1 MRSKLP
7 ACIITPIEY
16 FLNVF
21 LLSWTWYYLY
31 NLDKLSGFMILF
43 DVLFIVLLG
52 AGVIVFTFSIIS
64 LKNNKKRIAYG
75 VLTII
80 FCSLVG
86 GIFYLVW
93 NPNYDEDRKEENI
106 IKRKQEKKSSYSD
119 PYDNLKKLKE
129 LYDSGIID
137 KKTYEEKSK
146 KYLDLL

>member
-1 MRSKLP
+1 
-7 ACIITPIEY
+7 
-16 FLNVF
+16 
-21 LLSWTWYYLY
+21 
-31 NLDKLSGFMILF
+31 MILF
-43 DVLFIVLLG
+43 DALFVVLLG

-64 LKNNKKRIAYG
+64 LKNNEKRIAFG
-75 VLTII
+75 VLTMI

-106 IKRKQEKKSSYSD
+106 IKRKQEKKLSYSD